1 MITLLHVYN
10 IGIDQNMKNDILTAQ
25 SAKMKLAKSGFLRGE
40 VIYDY
45 ISSSFPEF
53 DKNLIN
59 YSNHD
64 TIISLFGSDLQQV
77 YSLVQNLFVKIYNN
91 LTSIFTHE
99 EKNIIGNRPD
109 LFCSIERL
117 NSNIYIIRI

>member
-25 SAKMKLAKSGFLRGE
+25 SAKMKLARSGFLRGE

-45 ISSSFPEF
+45 ISSS
-53 DKNLIN
+53 
-59 YSNHD
+59 
-64 TIISLFGSDLQQV
+64 SDLQQV
-77 YSLVQNLFVKIYNN
+77 YSLVQNLFAKIYNN